1 MRKQQVFL
9 QPVTDM
15 NITEIEKQ
23 TAAREAVGYLKNN
36 MIVGLGTGSTA
47 SYAIKEI
54 GLRVKEGLDI
64 KAVPTSESS
73 AELARS
79 LLIPLIDINT
89 IDSIDITIDGADEF
103 TEDLK
108 LLKGG
113 GGALLREKIVATI
126 TNEEIIIADSK
137 KLVSKLG
144 KFKLPVEIIPFAC
157 RYIAN
162 QTKAWK
168 VNPVLRMQQ
177 DMPFTTDQ
185 GNYILD
191 IDFGLIDDPAALS
204 NKLNQL
210 EGVVAHGLFIG
221 LAKKVI
227 MGQGTGTILF
237 A

>member
-23 TAAREAVGYLKNN
+23 AAAREAVGYLKNN

-54 GLRVKEGLDI
+54 GLLVKEGLDI

-73 AELARS
+73 AVLARS
-79 LLIPLIDINT
+79 LHIPLVDINT

-103 TEDLK
+103 TEDLM

-126 TNEEIIIADSK
+126 TKEEIIIADSK

-168 VNPVLRMQQ
+168 ANPVLRMQEE
-177 DMPFTTDQ
+177 MPFTTDQ

>member
-1 MRKQQVFL
+1 LRKQQVFL